1 MEMKRIAAG
10 VVTVSALGLGGLGLG
25 AGMAL
30 ADPPAPNP
38 NPGPGVNIG
47 GPGNPAPPGLGHL
60 PPPGHGGPMP
70 QNRILLPAVP
80 AWVVT
85 PVVPPLD
92 APPRPDVPDW
102 ADGLSIVWN
111 PDLSAWGV
119 WNGDQGVFIRL

>member
-47 GPGNPAPPGLGHL
+47 GPGNPAPPGWATC
-60 PPPGHGGPMP
+60 
-70 QNRILLPAVP
+70 RLPATV
-80 AWVVT
+80 ARCRRT
-85 PVVPPLD
+85 GSCS
-92 APPRPDVPDW
+92 PRSRR
-102 ADGLSIVWN
+102 GS
-111 PDLSAWGV
+111 
-119 WNGDQGVFIRL
+119 